1 MKLPFAKPQP
11 KATLRTPEPPPVVDL
26 RSITVGALYRG
37 ARQGGDYFDYMSC
50 GPRLVMLMLDIAGR
64 REEAL
69 NVASFVQVTFRA
81 AADLFAIDDVNESVM
96 LSQLLLEVNRAIIE
110 AAGGVR
116 CAPGIIASY
125 NEVAGT
131 LWYINAGH
139 IPPLMKD
146 PTTGVNPLPASGL
159 PLGLFSHATH
169 DASVCVMPEGSALL
183 LVSRGLVEAKAG
195 GEEFGLKR
203 VSDTLALTPLT
214 DGQQLCVAVHES
226 VRTFIESKP
235 KHRFVPGGPRTVGE
249 EDPFSAN
256 DATALAVVRATA
268 KAAAAQG

>member
-1 MKLPFAKPQP
+1 MKIPFAKTAV
-11 KATLRTPEPPPVVDL
+11 KGTMRTPARPPVPQL

-37 ARQGGDYFDYMSC
+37 ARQGGDYFDYITA
-50 GPRLVMLMLDIAGR
+50 GPRLLMLMLDIAGR
-64 REEAL
+64 RDEAL
-69 NVASFVQVTFRA
+69 NVAASVQDTFRA
-81 AADLFAIDDVNESVM
+81 AADLFAIDDVNESVAI
-96 LSQLLLEVNRAIIE
+96 SQVLLEINRAIIT

-116 CAPGIIASY
+116 CAPGILASY

-139 IPPLMKD
+139 IPPLLKD
-146 PTTGVNPLPASGL
+146 GAGVNQLPASGL

-169 DASVCVMPEGSALL
+169 DANICVMSEGSTLL

-195 GEEFGLKR
+195 GEEYGLDR
-203 VSDTLALTPLT
+203 VSQALAAAPLT

-226 VRTFIESKP
+226 VRNFIESRP
-235 KHRFVPGGPRTVGE
+235 KRRFVPGGPRTVGE

-256 DATALAVVRATA
+256 DATALALVRSAA
-268 KAAAAQG
+268 GAAAGI

>member
-1 MKLPFAKPQP
+1 MKIPFSKPQP
-11 KATLRTPEPPPVVDL
+11 KGALRTPSRPDVPKL
-26 RSITVGALYRG
+26 TSISVGALYRG
-37 ARQGGDYFDYMSC
+37 ARQGGDYFDYIGA
-50 GPRLVMLMLDIAGR
+50 GPRLLMLMLDIAGR

-69 NVASFVQVTFRA
+69 NIAAFVQETFRA
-81 AADLFAIDDVNESVM
+81 SVDLFAIDDVNESVA
-96 LSQLLLEVNRAIIE
+96 LSQLLLEINRAIIE

-125 NEVAGT
+125 NEIAGT

-139 IPPLMKD
+139 IPPLLKD
-146 PTTGVNPLPASGL
+146 GTGVNPLTANGL

-169 DASVCVMPEGSALL
+169 DANVCVMAEGSALL

-203 VSDTLALTPLT
+203 VGDTLSATPLT
-214 DGQQLCVAVHES
+214 DGQQMCVAVHES
-226 VRTFIESKP
+226 VRKFIESKP
-235 KHRFVPGGPRTVGE
+235 KYRFIPGNARSVGE

-256 DATALAVVRATA
+256 DATALAVVRAAA
-268 KAAAAQG
+268 KAAATGR

>member
-1 MKLPFAKPQP
+1 MKIPFSKPQP
-11 KATLRTPEPPPVVDL
+11 KGALRTPARPDVPRL
-26 RSITVGALYRG
+26 SSITVGALYRG
-37 ARQGGDYFDYMSC
+37 ARKGGDYFDYIGA
-50 GPRLVMLMLDIAGR
+50 GPRLLMLMLDIAGR
-64 REEAL
+64 RDEAL
-69 NVASFVQVTFRA
+69 NIAAFVQETFRA
-81 AADLFAIDDVNESVM
+81 AADLFAIDDVNESVA

-116 CAPGIIASY
+116 YAPGIVASY

-146 PTTGVNPLPASGL
+146 GSGVNPLPASGL

-169 DASVCVMPEGSALL
+169 DANICVMPEGSALL

-203 VSDTLALTPLT
+203 VSDALAEAPLS

-226 VRTFIESKP
+226 VRKFIESRP
-235 KHRFVPGGPRTVGE
+235 KHRLIPGGPRTVGD

-268 KAAAAQG
+268 KAATSSQ

>member
-1 MKLPFAKPQP
+1 MKIPFSKPQP
-11 KATLRTPEPPPVVDL
+11 KGTLRTPARPAVPPL

-37 ARQGGDYFDYMSC
+37 ARQGGDYFDYIAA
-50 GPRLVMLMLDIAGR
+50 GPRLLMLMLDIAGR

-69 NVASFVQVTFRA
+69 NIAAFVQETFRA
-81 AADLFAIDDVNESVM
+81 SADLFAIDDVNESVA
-96 LSQLLLEVNRAIIE
+96 LSQLMLEVNRAIIE

-116 CAPGIIASY
+116 CAPGIVASY
-125 NEVAGT
+125 NEIAGT

-139 IPPLMKD
+139 IPPLLKD
-146 PTTGVNPLPASGL
+146 GSGVNALPASGL

-169 DASVCVMPEGSALL
+169 DANICVMPEGSALL

-195 GEEFGLKR
+195 GEEYGLKR
-203 VSDTLALTPLT
+203 ATEALKETPLT

-226 VRTFIESKP
+226 VRKFIESRP
-235 KHRFVPGGPRTVGE
+235 KRRFVPGGTRTVGD

-256 DATALAVVRATA
+256 DATALAVVRAAA
-268 KAAAAQG
+268 KAAATR